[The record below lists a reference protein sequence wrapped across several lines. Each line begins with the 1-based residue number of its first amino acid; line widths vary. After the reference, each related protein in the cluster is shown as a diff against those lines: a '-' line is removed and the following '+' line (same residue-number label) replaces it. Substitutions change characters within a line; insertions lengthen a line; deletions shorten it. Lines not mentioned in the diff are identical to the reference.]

1 MSAALDARTLG
12 EDGQAIYAR
21 INACTAPDQLDG
33 IMKLLWSKWHPSGV
47 VTDSEAELLTEA
59 VERRRP
65 TSRRALPVGGGVA
78 SVGRLAGRV
87 QRRFMP
93 RKPQRSPDRKA
104 SRERR
109 RMLGGSGC
117 MPSKMG
123 MMFTEGERAV
133 LCIVASEVK
142 SKGLCDD
149 AIDAIA
155 ARAGVCRTTAQ
166 NAMHEGRRLG
176 IITVTERPRRGM
188 KSLTNIVRICSRE
201 WLNWI
206 QRAPSAAR
214 LIGSNP
220 VKKVSPTEIIDLRKQ
235 VACNRMVPDAP
246 PDPQHSEGQMP
257 SDPCYKGPH

>member
-1 MSAALDARTLG
+1 
-12 EDGQAIYAR
+12 
-21 INACTAPDQLDG
+21 
-33 IMKLLWSKWHPSGV
+33 
-47 VTDSEAELLTEA
+47 
-59 VERRRP
+59 
-65 TSRRALPVGGGVA
+65 
-78 SVGRLAGRV
+78 
-87 QRRFMP
+87 MP

-117 MPSKMG
+117 MPSKLG

-176 IITVTERPRRGM
+176 IVTVTERPRRGM

-235 VACNRMVPDAP
+235 VACNGMVPDAP
-246 PDPQHSEGQMP
+246 PDPQHSGVKWPLTRGTRARTDADYKP
-257 SDPCYKGPH
+257 SV